1 MFEDKKGRKSRKNLH
16 PLNGDSSNAKSSKNH
31 ENILDEYEDYYSY
44 LDDNPNNQYYE
55 TTSDDFKYD
64 YPESNEKT
72 DNDSTENITKNKEDD
87 SDKNKNHIIPKKT
100 LKNEEILRKNIV
112 FTQDTVDNVIS
123 ILEEEDK
130 KTRSIDP
137 NISNTTIYKQTPK
150 KPSSNY
156 LNNKTKDKDNSSK
169 IDLIDFDFDKDSSQ
183 SNTTAGVI
191 DLRIIVNNSK
201 NAECLNKATE
211 NIQLNDYNIVVSA
224 IIQTFD
230 LETAKST
237 TDGADIIFIANEA
250 DKDGQLLYY
259 QLYDHLK
266 TEGNYIDF
274 LQIPSAKTEK
284 DLIKEL
290 NYNIRKLIVNIGL
303 NSIFNCTDFNKLKG
317 KIKKL
322 EQAYVEF
329 LNENATLDK
338 DNSNLQ
344 KKINELNED
353 ITNYQS
359 EINDLKNANDDLKK
373 DNDDLK
379 NANNDLNEEFEEYKS
394 TSSNIPNNG
403 GIMTFPLKDLWYEI
417 FDEEMK
423 VDMIILATN
432 QIKPKGIIVG
442 QGLIGAK
449 DLNHAVDWLK
459 IVRTAI
465 IYAEQ
470 TKNNSKNKNVHDKND
485 LDKYYSDKIASD
497 NNESDKKDLD
507 NIDTKK

>member
-303 NSIFNCTDFNKLKG
+303 NSIFNFTDFNKLKG

-359 EINDLKNANDDLKK
+359 EINDLKNANDDLK
-373 DNDDLK
+373 
-379 NANNDLNEEFEEYKS
+379 
-394 TSSNIPNNG
+394 
-403 GIMTFPLKDLWYEI
+403 KDLWYEI